1 MAQLDAAKR
10 VDNGVE
16 LLNNVFKG
24 PEWVRFISLPD
35 LNLQSAEHCVLGQLA
50 RHLPDTEG
58 LRVSVDTF
66 NAYSV
71 ARKLIEDYLD
81 EYPETETSHPWP
93 VEYGFLHATEG
104 GEPDFEDCEY
114 CEGDGECSQCQEEM
128 EAHEHL
134 REIFGDI
141 VNLGDVGENEQ
152 LTAVWRRTI
161 ARIYYELCGEY
172 PKGWLRID
180 YEERGLDY
188 DWIKGLVD
196 EDGNPTGKPD
206 PDA

>member
-1 MAQLDAAKR
+1 MAQLDVSKR
-10 VDNGVE
+10 ISNGVE

-35 LNLQSAEHCVLGQLA
+35 LDLSSPEHCVLGQLA
-50 RHLPDTEG
+50 RHLPDPDE
-58 LRVSVDTF
+58 LRLGTGSYNSYALAKD
-66 NAYSV
+66 
-71 ARKLIEDYLD
+71 LIENYLNG
-81 EYPETETSHPWP
+81 YPETEALRHWT

-104 GEPDFEDCEY
+104 GAPDFEDCVEGEG
-114 CEGDGECSQCQEEM
+114 CETCQEER
-128 EAHEHL
+128 ESHERL

-141 VNLGDVGENEQ
+141 VDLEETTENGQ
-152 LTAVWRRTI
+152 LTADWRRII
-161 ARIYYELCGEY
+161 ARIYYELYGEY
-172 PKGWLRID
+172 PKGWERID

-188 DWIKGLVD
+188 DYIKGLLD

>member
-1 MAQLDAAKR
+1 MAQLDVDKR
-10 VDNGVE
+10 ISSGVE

-24 PEWVRFISLPD
+24 PGWVRHISIPD
-35 LNLQSAEHCVLGQLA
+35 LDLSSAEHCVLGQLA
-50 RHLPDTEG
+50 RHLPDPDE
-58 LRVSVDTF
+58 LRLGTGSYNSYALAVD
-66 NAYSV
+66 
-71 ARKLIEDYLD
+71 LIENYLNGH
-81 EYPETETSHPWP
+81 PETETSHPWP

-114 CEGDGECSQCQEEM
+114 CEGDGECETCQEEM
-128 EAHEHL
+128 GAHEHL

-141 VNLGDVGENEQ
+141 VNFEAEVENEQ
-152 LTAVWRRTI
+152 LTADWRRII
-161 ARIYYELCGEY
+161 ARIYYELYGEY

-188 DWIKGLVD
+188 DWTMGLVD